1 MAKPSKRTKA
11 VESAILDGL
20 AEGRLMPEILKA
32 PGMPAMRTVQDWE
45 ATDDE
50 FRTLVARARKTGAIA
65 IAAEGQRI
73 LDECDDSESSC
84 VQKATSRANY
94 RKWIATCF
102 NRETFGDK
110 QGVELSGPAGG
121 PVQVESIVDL
131 VRRVSQEDEAEKG
144 GNA

>member
-1 MAKPSKRTKA
+1 MARQSKRTKV
-11 VESAILDGL
+11 VEAAILDGL
-20 AEGRLMPEILKA
+20 SAGVLLPDVLKA
-32 PGMPAMRTVQDWE
+32 PGMPSIRTVQDWE
-45 ATDDE
+45 AADDA

-102 NRETFGDK
+102 NRETFGEK
-110 QGVELSGPAGG
+110 QAVELSGPDGG
-121 PVQVESIVDL
+121 AVKVETLVDL
-131 VRRVSQEDEAEKG
+131 VRLASKPVDGDGK
-144 GNA
+144 